1 MKCAYCDAA
10 IATKAELCSNCGED
24 TQPLVPAKAADTA
37 KPVQQGVFRTTRSEP
52 V

>member
-1 MKCAYCDAA
+1 MKCAYCGSVITAE
-10 IATKAELCSNCGED
+10 AELCSNCGED

-37 KPVQQGVFRTTRSEP
+37 KPVPQGVFRSTRSEA